1 MLERDPRLCSELL
14 WKELFL
20 RPDELAGAMPSPQV
34 LLTELFLACYTPQQT
49 VHGTHLGAGGA

>member
-20 RPDELAGAMPSPQV
+20 RPDELAGASRRPASSSV
-34 LLTELFLACYTPQQT
+34 TISKALLCTQ
-49 VHGTHLGAGGA
+49 

>member
-20 RPDELAGAMPSPQV
+20 RPDELAGASRRPMSCSLVTDQAV
-34 LLTELFLACYTPQQT
+34 LSGACKIINSS
-49 VHGTHLGAGGA
+49 A

>member
-20 RPDELAGAMPSPQV
+20 RPDELAGASRRFICCSPTISRALRCLQ
-34 LLTELFLACYTPQQT
+34 
-49 VHGTHLGAGGA
+49 